1 MVNICSLMPNIYD
14 LIPYGY
20 EKIRTHEYDA
30 IINNYLANFTKS
42 NNPTFTQVGGIPG
55 AGKTT
60 FCSNIKNNVF
70 LSFDAIMEKIPA
82 YQQDLY
88 LLGNAEAFKKW
99 EIPARIIGYEILA
112 KAINSHCNI
121 VLEHSGVNE
130 AHIQLFENLRKIGYQ
145 TNMYFILCEL
155 PLALERAKE
164 REKITHRHT
173 PPDMIKKRFS
183 LVNEY
188 VSRYKG
194 IACNTFIYD
203 TSHDDFILQN
213 KFCA

>member
-1 MVNICSLMPNIYD
+1 MPSIYD

-20 EKIRTHEYDA
+20 EKIRTVEYDV
-30 IINNYLANFTKS
+30 IINNYLENFQKS
-42 NNPTFTQVGGIPG
+42 EKPIFTQVGGIPG

-60 FCSNIKNNVF
+60 FCSKFKNDMF
-70 LSFDAIMEKIPA
+70 LSFDAVMECIPA
-82 YQQDLY
+82 YKQDLY
-88 LLGNAEAFKKW
+88 LLGSIEAFKKW
-99 EIPARIIGYEILA
+99 ETPARIIGYEILIR
-112 KAINSHCNI
+112 AINANYSI
-121 VLEHSGVNE
+121 ILEHSGVNE

-173 PPDMIKKRFS
+173 PPKMIKKRFS

-188 VSRYKG
+188 INRYKK
-194 IACNTFIYD
+194 IACNTIIYD
-203 TSHDDFILQN
+203 TTNNSFDLQN

>member
-1 MVNICSLMPNIYD
+1 MTDIYSLMPNVYD

-20 EKIRTHEYDA
+20 EKIRTAEYDT
-30 IINNYLANFTKS
+30 IINNYLANFQK
-42 NNPTFTQVGGIPG
+42 NKNPTFTQVGGIPG

-60 FCSNIKNNVF
+60 FCSKLKNDVF
-70 LSFDAIMEKIPA
+70 LSFDAIMENIPE
-82 YQQDLY
+82 YKQDLY
-88 LLGNAEAFKKW
+88 LLGCVEAFKKW
-99 EIPARIIGYEILA
+99 EIPARIIGYEILVR
-112 KAINSHCNI
+112 AINANYSI

-130 AHIQLFENLRKIGYQ
+130 AHIQLFENLKKIGYQ

-155 PLALERAKE
+155 PLALERVKS
-164 REKITHRHT
+164 REKITNRHT

-188 VSRYKG
+188 INRYKNV
-194 IACNTFIYD
+194 ACNTVIYD
-203 TSHDDFILQN
+203 TSNNCFALQN